1 MKKGKQLF
9 RIYVLGNPLVK
20 VDSLPLQL
28 LTQLRK
34 KFEKISFIELDPTES
49 FPEEEHFIIID
60 TVLNA
65 SKVVLLNNID
75 DIQFHTQFSL
85 HDFDLGFNLKLLK
98 KLGKIKK
105 VSIIGI
111 PPNIKKEEAL
121 EEIEK
126 IIPSLLSKS
135 G

>member
-1 MKKGKQLF
+1 MF

>member
-1 MKKGKQLF
+1 MF

-49 FPEEEHFIIID
+49 FPEEEHFILID

-111 PPNIKKEEAL
+111 PPNIEKEEAL

-126 IIPSLLSKS
+126 IIPSLLSES
-135 G
+135 EWHS